1 MKNRKLIFALGITIL
16 ILLAVL
22 PFLPTLKN
30 GFVWDDQEFIVNNRT
45 VRDIFPL
52 SRFFHSQGRVTT
64 GDIFPISGSRPV
76 MIFSLALDYRI
87 WKLNPLGYHLTN
99 LILHILCVFGVA
111 LLAYELI
118 HKWFAAGFA
127 GALFAVLPGHAE
139 AVIAMLGR
147 SDLLATLFVMAGF
160 LCYTQYA
167 NRKIKS
173 NFIYL
178 ASVIMY
184 VFACLTKETGLVL
197 IFIIVSYEFFVR
209 RNRSVW
215 QLILKTLPFAAVA
228 ALYLIYRGWVLHG
241 NTAGLEWWGGSAAKN
256 VMMMLEV
263 YARYGRILLLP
274 VVLSPMHMV
283 PVPTGL
289 VQISVLLGL
298 IFVAATLVLTVIILK
313 RYPLLGFGALW
324 FMISLLPVA
333 NLLPIP
339 GMIMAERWLYMPT
352 VGLCALA
359 GLGVVNLS
367 EKAKSGGRRLWLG
380 GLALLLI
387 IYGVRVAG
395 WCPTWRTD
403 ESVARAILKTS
414 PQSHMALN
422 NLGNAFLVKGQYREA
437 EDLFRKALT
446 YKPDYGIAHLNLAM
460 ALRQEGRLAEA
471 QEECRKA
478 VEFDPNNPDTYSNLG
493 VIYWNLGRPRDA
505 IEQFM
510 AAIKLKPENA
520 QYHFNLGLAFNE
532 LGMIEQALAEF
543 RIIVALDPNNID
555 ARLYI
560 GYALGKLGKLKEAE
574 AALRD
579 VLTIKYD
586 LPEAHYNL
594 AGALEAQGRIAE
606 AIEEYERY
614 LTFAPDAENR
624 TFVAEKIKKLKAG
637 K

>member
-1 MKNRKLIFALGITIL
+1 MFALGLAIL
-16 ILLAVL
+16 VLLAVL

-30 GFVWDDQEFIVNNRT
+30 EFVWDDQEFIINNRT
-45 VRDIFPL
+45 IRDIFPL
-52 SRFFHSQGRVTT
+52 SRFFHSQGLVTT

-76 MIFSLALDYRI
+76 MIFSLALDYRFG
-87 WKLNPLGYHLTN
+87 KLNPLGYHVTN
-99 LILHILCVFGVA
+99 LILHVLCVFGVA

-127 GALFAVLPGHAE
+127 GAFFAVLPGHAE
-139 AVIAMLGR
+139 AVIALLGR
-147 SDLLATLFVMAGF
+147 SDLLATLFVIAGF

-173 NFIYL
+173 IFIYL

-184 VFACLTKETGLVL
+184 IFACLSKETGLVL
-197 IFIIVSYEFFVR
+197 VFIIVGYEFFVR
-209 RNRSVW
+209 RNRSVR
-215 QLILKTLPFAAVA
+215 QFILKTLPFVAVA
-228 ALYLIYRGWVLHG
+228 TIYLIYRGWILHG
-241 NTAGLEWWGGSAAKN
+241 NTAGLEWWGGSAAKDFL
-256 VMMMLEV
+256 MMLEV
-263 YARYGRILLLP
+263 YARYWRILILP

-283 PVPTGL
+283 PVPTGFFNFGIFFGSIL
-289 VQISVLLGL
+289 VAGTV
-298 IFVAATLVLTVIILK
+298 VLTVIAQK
-313 RYPLLGFGALW
+313 KSAGVGFFVFW
-324 FMISLLPVA
+324 FIAALLPVA
-333 NLLPIP
+333 NILPIP

-359 GLGVVNLS
+359 GLGAVTLS
-367 EKAKSGGRRLWLG
+367 EKAGSGGRRLWRG

-387 IYGVRVAG
+387 LYGVRVAG
-395 WCPTWRTD
+395 WCPVWKTN

-414 PQSHMALN
+414 PQSHTALN
-422 NLGNAFLVKGQYREA
+422 NLGNAFLVNGRYREA
-437 EDLFRKALT
+437 EDLFHKALV

-460 ALRQEGRLAEA
+460 VLRQEGRLAEA

-478 VEFDPNNPDTYSNLG
+478 VAFDPGNPDTYSNLG

-520 QYHFNLGLAFNE
+520 QYHYNLGLAFND
-532 LGMIEQALAEF
+532 LGMVEQALGEF
-543 RIIVALDPNNID
+543 RIIVVLDPKNID

-606 AIEEYERY
+606 AIEEYEKY
-614 LTFAPDAENR
+614 LTLAPDAENR
-624 TFVAEKIKKLKAG
+624 TFVADKIKKLKAG
-637 K
+637 E